1 MLMKSL
7 PIFSL
12 AILLVLNSFSQVYI
26 NQSKEKVRK
35 DLQAYEKKNN
45 LKTVIEETDS
55 TLTLLVRDSSKRPL
69 DAIMHFD
76 KDGKCNKET
85 IVSNCD
91 SCISKYTK
99 PILAKRKYH
108 WKAVNS
114 VRYLSS
120 YSRKLFL
127 EMDHPDT
134 PHSYSIS
141 RFAFSKKEY
150 NEMLAGKEC
159 CTEKK

>member
-1 MLMKSL
+1 MKSVA
-7 PIFSL
+7 ICFL
-12 AILLVLNSFSQVYI
+12 AMLLVLNGSSQGYI

-35 DLQAYEKKNN
+35 DLQGYGKKNN

-55 TLTLLVRDSSKRPL
+55 TIILLVRDSSKRPL

-76 KDGKCNKET
+76 KDGKCDKQT
-85 IVSNCD
+85 IISNCD
-91 SCISKYTK
+91 SCIIKYTK
-99 PILAKRKYH
+99 PILENKKYK

-114 VRYLSS
+114 VKYLSS

-134 PHSYSIS
+134 PHSYSIT
-141 RFAFSKKEY
+141 RFAFTKKEY
-150 NEMLAGKEC
+150 NEMLAGREC
-159 CTEKK
+159 CAENK